1 MIQRI
6 QTVYLLIITT
16 LGILTLSLPTF
27 GITSTDINDPNIYL
41 FDLWG
46 NFPLPLGIW
55 HILLPIVAVIITI
68 VSVTTIFLYK
78 NRRLQIRLAKC
89 LLTTIV
95 LFYILVALVV
105 VMGYVE
111 LSKMFPSDSVA
122 YSVDLKAGAF
132 CLILGLVFNVLA
144 ILAIRHDEN
153 LVRSLDRIR

>member
-6 QTVYLLIITT
+6 QTVYLLIIAI
-16 LGILTLSLPTF
+16 LGVLTLSLPTF
-27 GITSTDINDPNIYL
+27 GITATGLNAPNIYL

-46 NFPLPLGIW
+46 NFPFPLGVW
-55 HILLPIVAVIITI
+55 SILLPIVAIIIPI

-78 NRRLQIRLAKC
+78 NRPLQIRLAKC
-89 LLTTIV
+89 LLIAIV

-122 YSVDLKAGAF
+122 YSMDLRAGAF
-132 CLILGLVFNVLA
+132 CLVLGLVFNVLA